1 MAVTLASAMTSHV
14 LRIRVVTNIQEY
26 NYSIYEMITFVYIL
40 NIEREKILGF
50 RMQGTVK
57 IICKVPCLRP
67 KSSKE
72 LAPNKGK

>member
-1 MAVTLASAMTSHV
+1 
-14 LRIRVVTNIQEY
+14 
-26 NYSIYEMITFVYIL
+26 MITYVYIL
-40 NIEREKILGF
+40 NIEIEKILGF

-72 LAPNKGK
+72 LAPNKGKYSHGKDKTKQNKWPH